1 MGCVAYVTDVQVNA
15 DSLDIIF
22 YFLKQF
28 NQIYCRV
35 SKRNKLVKDKK
46 LKFPKLCNEI
56 KLFFE
61 ERNKIRVKTSLEF
74 VDNIPKPTEFPTLLN
89 RNDLFTKIFI
99 KFCKVQSDHFSEQSI
114 IFKIKKLG
122 KIPIPAAVVG
132 SLIFVGWI
140 KD

>member
-1 MGCVAYVTDVQVNA
+1 M
-15 DSLDIIF
+15 
-22 YFLKQF
+22 
-28 NQIYCRV
+28 
-35 SKRNKLVKDKK
+35 
-46 LKFPKLCNEI
+46 
-56 KLFFE
+56 
-61 ERNKIRVKTSLEF
+61 EF